1 MWAEEKEVGDGFSHL
16 GCAVWAEGGVGA
28 FDTVE
33 DEVEG
38 DVGGMELDEE
48 AGLVMG
54 ELVYDMEVVV

>member
-1 MWAEEKEVGDGFSHL
+1 MWAEEKEVGDGFSRL
-16 GCAVWAEGGVGA
+16 GCAVWAEGGVRA

-38 DVGGMELDEE
+38 DVGGTELDEE